1 MASYKVMC
9 ALTLLTLLTL
19 LTPVCGN
26 PVYNNKIIGGQDA
39 IPGSWPWQ
47 AGLYKSGSLFC
58 GGSLISSQWVL
69 TAAHCFPRTTTTGL
83 VVYLGRQ
90 SLATA
95 SPNEVSRTVAQ
106 VIKHASYNANT
117 MNNDITLLKLSSTVT
132 FTNYI
137 MPVCVAATGSTF
149 HSGTN
154 VWITGWG
161 TTEDG
166 NLASNLREAEVP
178 IVGNK
183 QCNCDYGFIKILDNM
198 MCAGLRAGGKDTC
211 QGDSGGP
218 MVVKQNG
225 RWVQAGIT
233 SFGTGCALAKI
244 PGVYT
249 RVSQY
254 QSWINTQITSNQ
266 PGFVTFT
273 SSGTDSDLNNTCPTV
288 SPIVALPVQ
297 PSAQLCG
304 KSVINP
310 RIAGGQETIQGY
322 WPWQAIVAGSASIC
336 GGSLINNQWVL
347 TAAHC
352 SPSADIKNMLVIL
365 GRYRLLLSTASE
377 IALTVTQIII
387 HPNYVASTADNN
399 ISLLKLS
406 SVVTFTNYILPVCL
420 AASDSTYY
428 SGTSTWVTGW
438 GGLGSEEGFVP
449 VPYDLREVE
458 VPVVGNRQ
466 CNCNYGVGTITD
478 NMMCAGSPA
487 EGKGFCQGDNGG
499 PLVSKQNSRWILGG
513 VAFYGSGCTYPNL
526 PGILTKVSKYQSWI
540 NSQITSDPPGFVTF
554 TSNGTDSDLYVNSSN
569 HSTYNDPPYNHH
581 PSNHRSSN
589 HNTYNNA
596 PSNHPASN
604 HHPSNHRS
612 SNHHTYNDP
621 PSNHQASN
629 HHPSNHRS
637 SNHHTYNDPSSNHPA
652 SNHHPSNHHTYNN
665 PPSNHPAS
673 KHHPSNHLPSNH
685 PPFNHPPFNQPPY
698 NDPSSNHPL
707 YNNFPSNHP
716 ASHHHPYN
724 HTFFNHPP
732 SNHPGHNHR
741 HSNNPLSN
749 HPGPNHPPS
758 NHRSSNHHTYN
769 DPPSNHP
776 ASNHLPSNHPPF
788 NHPPFNQPP
797 YNDPS
802 SNHPLYNNFPSNH
815 PASHH
820 HPYNHTFFNHPASN
834 HPGHNH
840 RHSNNPPSKHPGPN
854 HPPSN
859 HPACYKP
866 SSNYSPCSHNP
877 PNHPASTHS
886 PSSQSLFRYPAF
898 SKHS

>member
-9 ALTLLTLLTL
+9 ALALLTL

-117 MNNDITLLKLSSTVT
+117 MNNDITLLKLSSAVT

-198 MCAGLRAGGKDTC
+198 MCAGIRAGGKDTC

-233 SFGTGCALAKI
+233 SFGIGCALAKI

-288 SPIVALPVQ
+288 SPIVALPAQ

-377 IALTVTQIII
+377 IALTVTQIIN
-387 HPNYVASTADNN
+387 HPDYVASTADNN

-438 GGLGSEEGFVP
+438 GGLGSFVP

-466 CNCNYGVGTITD
+466 CNCDYGVGTITD

-513 VAFYGSGCTYPNL
+513 VTFYGSGCTYPNL

-540 NSQITSDPPGFVTF
+540 SSQITSDPPGFVTF
-554 TSNGTDSDLYVNSSN
+554 TSNGTDSDLYVNCPGLPPAVVCGQALLNSRSLAGNSTTAGEWPWMASLQKNGSHVCGGTLVAMDSILSN
-569 HSTYNDPPYNHH
+569 ADCFAKSPRASDWTVVLGRLNLNVSNAFEVTLNVTKITLSNQTGSNIAMLHLATPPTL
-581 PSNHRSSN
+581 SNYIQPICLKNGR
-589 HNTYNNA
+589 
-596 PSNHPASN
+596 
-604 HHPSNHRS
+604 
-612 SNHHTYNDP
+612 
-621 PSNHQASN
+621 
-629 HHPSNHRS
+629 
-637 SNHHTYNDPSSNHPA
+637 
-652 SNHHPSNHHTYNN
+652 
-665 PPSNHPAS
+665 
-673 KHHPSNHLPSNH
+673 
-685 PPFNHPPFNQPPY
+685 PFNVGSACWAAGWSSRGGGVEQVLQEIQTSVVECGNTSSDSLCTETFTVDQGLSGGPLMCKQDGSWFQAAVLTADSTIQEQADVMVFTSMKQFEPFLFQTLGTYLSPAPTNTTTTIS
-698 NDPSSNHPL
+698 PSPTSGC
-707 YNNFPSNHP
+707 PSQF
-716 ASHHHPYN
+716 
-724 HTFFNHPP
+724 TFF
-732 SNHPGHNHR
+732 
-741 HSNNPLSN
+741 LFF
-749 HPGPNHPPS
+749 
-758 NHRSSNHHTYN
+758 
-769 DPPSNHP
+769 
-776 ASNHLPSNHPPF
+776 HL
-788 NHPPFNQPP
+788 
-797 YNDPS
+797 
-802 SNHPLYNNFPSNH
+802 
-815 PASHH
+815 A
-820 HPYNHTFFNHPASN
+820 
-834 HPGHNH
+834 
-840 RHSNNPPSKHPGPN
+840 
-854 HPPSN
+854 
-859 HPACYKP
+859 
-866 SSNYSPCSHNP
+866 
-877 PNHPASTHS
+877 
-886 PSSQSLFRYPAF
+886 AF
-898 SKHS
+898 SVCVHFSL